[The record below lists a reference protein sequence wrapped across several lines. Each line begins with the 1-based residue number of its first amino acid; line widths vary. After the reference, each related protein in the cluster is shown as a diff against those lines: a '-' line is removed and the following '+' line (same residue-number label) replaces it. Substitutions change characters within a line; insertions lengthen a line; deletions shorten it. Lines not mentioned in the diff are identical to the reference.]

1 MATRHINVRY
11 LKNNPIAL
19 KVNADD
25 QLTDVIRTIKSYYGE
40 TIPGLASSIQLK
52 YQNNDHIVQKLK
64 QIPKEYYFHHENPD
78 ALIIEV
84 QPTTSSEETISLS
97 VQGNLFVLKRQV
109 IESLDWMVARMV
121 TSFVPSSKH
130 NNMIY
135 IDVDSTCFRIILSVL
150 RGMTDLSMEASRIS
164 TTELALLKSTAAYLL
179 CDNIVQNIETLE
191 TEFQTL
197 LADRDKLA
205 SQLAEIKNSDELKI
219 IEAIKVLPISFME
232 CNAYRT
238 GRSYN
243 KWASKTLVIGSTVSN
258 VSDSMVC
265 ANCNGNITPCQHY
278 AGATSKYQIRS
289 IVGMKSL
296 SDIIRNLKE

>member
-1 MATRHINVRY
+1 
-11 LKNNPIAL
+11 L
-19 KVNADD
+19 
-25 QLTDVIRTIKSYYGE
+25 
-40 TIPGLASSIQLK
+40 
-52 YQNNDHIVQKLK
+52 
-64 QIPKEYYFHHENPD
+64 
-78 ALIIEV
+78 EV
-84 QPTTSSEETISLS
+84 
-97 VQGNLFVLKRQV
+97 
-109 IESLDWMVARMV
+109 
-121 TSFVPSSKH
+121 
-130 NNMIY
+130 
-135 IDVDSTCFRIILSVL
+135 
-150 RGMTDLSMEASRIS
+150 SRIS
-164 TTELALLKSTAAYLL
+164 TTELTLLKSTAAYLL
-179 CDNIVQNIETLE
+179 CDNIVQEIEIFE
-191 TEFQTL
+191 TEIQKL
-197 LADRDKLA
+197 LVDRHKLA

-243 KWASKTLVIGSTVSN
+243 KCASKTLVIGSTVFN